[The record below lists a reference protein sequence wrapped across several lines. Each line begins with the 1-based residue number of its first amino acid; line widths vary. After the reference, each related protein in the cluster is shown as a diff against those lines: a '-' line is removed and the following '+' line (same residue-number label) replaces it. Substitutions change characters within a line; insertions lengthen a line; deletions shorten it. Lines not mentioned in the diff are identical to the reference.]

1 MYIIY
6 TFVSI
11 CIENKDGITLFYW
24 FYLFEVLLAKRI
36 ENKSD
41 SLHFFFIIQW
51 VVLDNIT
58 SKIL

>member
-11 CIENKDGITLFYW
+11 CIENKDGIT
-24 FYLFEVLLAKRI
+24 FYLFEVLLAQRI

-41 SLHFFFIIQW
+41 SLHFFFKIQW

>member
-11 CIENKDGITLFYW
+11 CIENKDGIT